1 MAVNYISLGQ
11 RLKAIRKNRN
21 LSQKQLADLLNSSTS
36 YISYIENGKKSM
48 SIEFLIS
55 VVNTLAVS
63 TDDLLCDSLNAKS
76 KAFDQEIV
84 SIFSDCTESEM
95 LLLIESLKNLKKSL
109 RTYDNAKSE
118 ENVPNKRYS
127 I

>member
-1 MAVNYISLGQ
+1 
-11 RLKAIRKNRN
+11 
-21 LSQKQLADLLNSSTS
+21 
-36 YISYIENGKKSM
+36 M